1 MAVVGRKPFAIP
13 VKRFT
18 ATLVAVML
26 SATLLAQSYNEAE
39 VKAAFLFHFAHYM
52 EYPSGAFE
60 NDKSPF
66 VIGVLSKSPV
76 TDALQKVVRGK
87 NVNGRSIV
95 IRQLG
100 MDKELRKCHILFI
113 PKDEADKL
121 PAILEIL
128 ADAPVLT
135 VGESA
140 NFASKGGI
148 MGFFTEQNRIR
159 FEINPDSARRAHL
172 IISSKL
178 LSLARIVGE
187 GRRS

>member
-1 MAVVGRKPFAIP
+1 MAVVEREPFAIP

-18 ATLVAVML
+18 ATLVAAIL

-39 VKAAFLFHFAHYM
+39 VKAAFLFHFAHYV

-60 NDKSPF
+60 NDRSPF
-66 VIGVLSKSPV
+66 VIGVLGKSAV
-76 TDALQKVVRGK
+76 TEVLQKVVRGK
-87 NVNGRSIV
+87 NANGRSIV
-95 IRQLG
+95 VRQLD
-100 MDKELRKCHILFI
+100 MDKELRRCHILFI
-113 PKDEADKL
+113 SKDEADKL
-121 PAILEIL
+121 PSVLQIL

-148 MGFFTEQNRIR
+148 IGFFTEQNRVR

-172 IISSKL
+172 TISSKL
-178 LSLARIVGE
+178 LSLARIVRE
-187 GRRS
+187 GRRD